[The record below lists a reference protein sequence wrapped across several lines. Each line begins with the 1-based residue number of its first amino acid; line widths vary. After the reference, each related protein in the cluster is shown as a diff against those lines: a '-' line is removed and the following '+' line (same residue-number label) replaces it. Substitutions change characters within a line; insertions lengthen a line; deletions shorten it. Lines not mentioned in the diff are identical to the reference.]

1 MNFEALK
8 KNFEELNE
16 QMEAARKEMQAK
28 SVGFVEAACKQF
40 FDTCPEVE
48 SVFWTQYTP
57 YFNDGD
63 ACEFGVHDKCYI
75 LVGDEDVD
83 DYEGSIVYN
92 ENALK
97 RAENNLEEAIK
108 FTADPAAWR
117 QKYCD
122 DYKRKWGRPYG
133 VGISHLRPYPHD
145 PAAAQD
151 EIDKIK
157 QFFEKY
163 SLETVNRIE
172 ENFKIL
178 SQALGMIDE
187 DIMKAIYGDH
197 VKVTISRTGTEI
209 DEYDHD

>member
-28 SVGFVEAACKQF
+28 SVGFIESACKQF

-48 SVFWTQYTP
+48 CVFWIQYTP
-57 YFNDGD
+57 YFNDGE
-63 ACEFGVHDKCYI
+63 ACEFGVQDKRYV
-75 LVGDEDVD
+75 LVDDEDVD
-83 DYEGSIVYN
+83 GYEGSIVYN
-92 ENALK
+92 ENDLK
-97 RAENNLEEAIK
+97 KAENDLEEAIK
-108 FTADPAAWR
+108 FTADPGAWR
-117 QKYCD
+117 QKYSD
-122 DYKRKWGRPYG
+122 DYKTKWGRPYG
-133 VGISHLRPYPHD
+133 ASISHLRPYPHN

-157 QFFEKY
+157 QFLEKY
-163 SLETVNRIE
+163 SLETVNRVE

-178 SQALGMIDE
+178 NQALNMIDE